1 MKDLTNEFQPIL
13 IINDQDDWISGG
25 VVPFDKK
32 DAFDADA
39 CLKIAGIMEQIN
51 SGSVEH
57 YAESMEDGSIVIY
70 AKLAAN

>member
-1 MKDLTNEFQPIL
+1 MKDLANVFQPIL
-13 IINDQDDWISGG
+13 IINDQEDGLSGG

-32 DAFDADA
+32 DAFDADS
-39 CLKIAGIMEQIN
+39 CRKIAGIMEQII

-57 YAESMEDGSIVIY
+57 YTQLREDGSIVIY